1 MPRRNMRRESYS
13 VYLETETLEKLR
25 TLSCRTMVPVSA
37 YIRKGV
43 DHIIAKNLH
52 IIDNE
57 AFDDQ

>member
-1 MPRRNMRRESYS
+1 MRRESYS